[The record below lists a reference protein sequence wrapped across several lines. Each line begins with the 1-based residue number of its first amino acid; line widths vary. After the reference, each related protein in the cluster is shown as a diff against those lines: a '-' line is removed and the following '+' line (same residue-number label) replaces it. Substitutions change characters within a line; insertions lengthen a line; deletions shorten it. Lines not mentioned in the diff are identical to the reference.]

1 VDDIRPTQRWVGTRD
16 SARQAAGE
24 FVRVL
29 VRRPWWWGLVAVLQ
43 LGYAVLF
50 ALAIDERSGLW
61 DRVLWGTVYAL
72 VLTMCVVVLILGASY
87 FVNRRRFQQ
96 RLREGVLLEASLGEQ
111 SVTLRS
117 PWAEHTL
124 SFDGL
129 SRVTT
134 SGDWVFLK
142 QKGAPTWAIWPAEL
156 FPPDDLARLQR
167 SVAGQKS

>member
-1 VDDIRPTQRWVGTRD
+1 VDDIGSTHRWVGTRD

-29 VRRPWWWGLVAVLQ
+29 ARRPWWWGLVVVLQ
-43 LGYAVLF
+43 LGYSVLF
-50 ALAIDERSGLW
+50 GLAIDERWGLW
-61 DRVLWGTVYAL
+61 ARVLWGTVYAL
-72 VLTMCVVVLILGASY
+72 VLTICLVVLILGVSY

-96 RLREGVLLEASLGEQ
+96 RLHEGVVLEASLGEQ

-129 SRVTT
+129 SRVMT

-142 QKGAPTWAIWPAEL
+142 QKAVPIWAIWPAEL

-167 SVAGQKS
+167 GIALQKS